1 MNFHILAWGIFALAI
16 VYMIK
21 DQRTKEQP
29 RTSYLIAHYL
39 MALCF
44 LPAFFMRPP
53 HQHTFWY
60 ALSNIVAATILIWV
74 GHHDYKWSLRNMKK
88 TTGE

>member
-1 MNFHILAWGIFALAI
+1 MIPHIITWTIFILAT

-21 DQRTKEQP
+21 DKNTREEP

-44 LPAFFMRPP
+44 LPAFFIRPP

-60 ALSNIVAATILIWV
+60 ALTNITAAIILILV
-74 GHHDYKWSLRNMKK
+74 GHHDYRRSLRSMRK